1 MMLICP
7 RVTHRIPIDPRT
19 IFRQTFYWLGDCF
32 PIIQHCPSQWWSH
45 PHFVDRDCRW
55 PGRGGQ
61 WGGMIEIM
69 KQRKGGN
76 AEAESLKRSVSGEKG
91 IGAKMVLP
99 GKPRT

>member
-1 MMLICP
+1 MIQEQSLGRHFIGSEIVSRSFSTALLNGGVTPTLLIE
-7 RVTHRIPIDPRT
+7 TAGG
-19 IFRQTFYWLGDCF
+19 LGE
-32 PIIQHCPSQWWSH
+32 
-45 PHFVDRDCRW
+45 
-55 PGRGGQ
+55 GGQ